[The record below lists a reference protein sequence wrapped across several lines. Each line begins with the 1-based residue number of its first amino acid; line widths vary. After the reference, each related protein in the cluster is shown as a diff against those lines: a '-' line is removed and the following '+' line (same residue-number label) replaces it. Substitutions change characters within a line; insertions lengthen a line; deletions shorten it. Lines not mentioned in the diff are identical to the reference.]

1 MVAAAKGR
9 WILLFFNELWINKKK
24 KRNSKFEIQQ
34 LKCCTGHDFCLVKSK
49 DFLKG
54 YRICIG
60 EKNIQDLWRD
70 FNVFPRE

>member
-1 MVAAAKGR
+1 MSFGL
-9 WILLFFNELWINKKK
+9 IKKK